1 MLLQNKNVIIYGGG
15 GSIGSAMAHAFAKA
29 GANLFLTGHQLAS
42 VQRTADAIIA
52 AGGNAQAAAVD
63 ALNPESVNDHLEMV
77 GRVDVSFNVIGWKDK
92 QDQPLIEMTP
102 DDFLRPVHI
111 ALETNFITGTAAGR
125 IMKEQGSGVILTL
138 TATPGGI
145 GYPNVGGF
153 GPACC
158 VVEAFSR
165 NLASELGTYGVR
177 AVNIRSGGSP
187 DSRPFMEAVEQMG
200 QPALDLIQ
208 KIKDDTMLKEMPL
221 MEDIGNVAVFL
232 SSDMSKKITGVTIDV
247 TCGTT
252 SALNYKVPVIPFV
265 DRE

>member
-15 GSIGSAMAHAFAKA
+15 GSIGGAMARSFAKA
-29 GANLFLTGHQLAS
+29 GANLFLTGRHLAS
-42 VQRTADAIIA
+42 VQQTADEIIA
-52 AGGNAQAAAVD
+52 ACGKAQASEVD
-63 ALNPESVNDHLEMV
+63 ALNPQSVSDHLKTV
-77 GRVDVSFNVIGWKDK
+77 GKVDVSFNVIGWLDK
-92 QDQPLIEMTP
+92 QDQPLIEMTL
-102 DDFLRPVHI
+102 DDFLRPVQI
-111 ALETNFITGTAAGR
+111 ALETNFITATAAGR
-125 IMKEQGSGVILTL
+125 VMKDQGFGVILTL

-158 VVEAFSR
+158 VVEALSR
-165 NLASELGTYGVR
+165 NLASELGPYGVR

-187 DSRPFMEAVEQMG
+187 DSRPFVEAVEQAG
-200 QPALDLIQ
+200 QLALDLIQ
-208 KIKDDTMLKEMPL
+208 KIKDDTMLKDMPL

-232 SSDMSKKITGVTIDV
+232 GSDMSKKITGVTIDV

-265 DRE
+265 GRE